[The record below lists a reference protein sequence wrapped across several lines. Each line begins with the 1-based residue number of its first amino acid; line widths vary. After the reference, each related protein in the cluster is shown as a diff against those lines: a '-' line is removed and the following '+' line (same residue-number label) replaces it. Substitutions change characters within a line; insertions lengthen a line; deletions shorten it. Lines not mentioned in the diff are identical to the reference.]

1 MEVRVTQNVR
11 VRQSLLDR
19 LLAPPEAAVSGLLLT
34 HDVHHLRDAVA
45 RDLEYLLN
53 ARCAMDF
60 EHHSIGPHTARSV
73 ACFGIRDFAG
83 RVMHCAEDRR
93 FISRSLAHSIEV
105 HEPRLKQVV
114 VDFHDE
120 QSLVG
125 SLIFTIRAV
134 LLVRPA
140 KEAVSFDAV
149 LQPSM
154 SRYRV
159 TRARFAA

>member
-1 MEVRVTQNVR
+1 MTQNVR

>member
-1 MEVRVTQNVR
+1 MEVKVSQAVR

-19 LLAPPEAAVSGLLLT
+19 LLAPPEASASGLMLT

-53 ARCAMDF
+53 ARCALDF
-60 EHHSIGPHTARSV
+60 DHQAIGPHTSRSV
-73 ACFGIRDFAG
+73 ACFGVRDFAG
-83 RVMHCAEDRR
+83 RVMHCVEDRR
-93 FISRSLAHSIEV
+93 FISRSLAHAIEV
-105 HEPRLKQVV
+105 HEPRLKHVA

-125 SLIFTIRAV
+125 SLMFTIRAV

-159 TRARFAA
+159 TRARFSG